1 MADKYIKQVSGTLTE
16 VEAIASSAG
25 AGDDGKIPALNA
37 SGILA
42 DNILNA
48 AETGVSKVVKTK
60 STGLLDE
67 AIMPTG
73 IGADIDL
80 IVASEALGAGDLVN
94 VYDNSETPNC
104 RKADATTAGK
114 EADGFVLASVESA
127 ATATVFFTGINN
139 QVSGLTGGTDLFL
152 DTTAGG
158 VNATAPSTTAN
169 VQQPVGKALSATEII
184 FVRGRPITLA

>member
-1 MADKYIKQVSGTLTE
+1 MADKYIKQVNGTLTE
-16 VEAIASSAG
+16 AEAIASSAG

-42 DNILNA
+42 DNVLNA

-60 STGLLDE
+60 STGLLD
-67 AIMPTG
+67 ASIMPTG
-73 IGADIDL
+73 IGADTDA
-80 IVASEALGAGDLVN
+80 IVASEALSAGNFVN
-94 VYDNSETPNC
+94 VYDNASTPNC
-104 RKADATTAGK
+104 RKTDATTAGK

-127 ATATVFFTGINN
+127 ATATVYFAGINN
-139 QVSGLTGGTDLFL
+139 QVSGLTGGSDYFL

-158 VNATAPSTTAN
+158 ANATAPSATAN
-169 VQQPVGKALSATEII
+169 VQQPVGKALSTTELT

>member
-1 MADKYIKQVSGTLTE
+1 MADKYIKQVNGTLTE
-16 VEAIASSAG
+16 AEAIASSAG

-48 AETGVSKVVKTK
+48 AETGVSKVVKTLG
-60 STGLLDE
+60 TGLLD
-67 AIMPTG
+67 ASIMPTG
-73 IGADIDL
+73 IGADTDA
-80 IVASEALGAGDLVN
+80 IVASEALSAGDLVN
-94 VYDNSETPNC
+94 VYDNSATPNC

-114 EADGFVLASVESA
+114 EADGFVLVSVESE
-127 ATATVFFTGINN
+127 ATATVYFSGINN

-169 VQQPVGKALSATEII
+169 VVQPVGKALSATELV